1 MNKKRILIGL
11 VAVLFLAIEGY
22 VFAGDLD
29 SSGVPATAGRMYTI
43 ENIYDYLTDVNS
55 AVPTKPS
62 SGFAEPAAGPTTG
75 TMHTLDNVF
84 DNLQR
89 LPATGQTTCY
99 NAAGGAISCSATGQ
113 DGELQKG
120 AEKRYSY
127 SDDGTIDT
135 EAENILTD
143 VNTGLMWVRDNTLVT
158 GSETGAGGN
167 QDISTTMTWATA
179 LTRSNA
185 LTYGGYSDW
194 RLPNAY
200 ELFSIC
206 LLEVGA
212 VADVKA
218 GGAPYINQYAFPSCV
233 SSSYWSAT
241 TYPYGTYG
249 ALYVYFGYGSVY
261 GGNKTSS
268 YYVRCVRGG
277 Q

>member
-1 MNKKRILIGL
+1 MKKLIISILFLIGITINSYATNL
-11 VAVLFLAIEGY
+11 
-22 VFAGDLD
+22 
-29 SSGVPATAGRMYTI
+29 SSLYANRG
-43 ENIYDYLTDVNS
+43 
-55 AVPTKPS
+55 
-62 SGFAEPAAGPTTG
+62 
-75 TMHTLDNVF
+75 
-84 DNLQR
+84 

-99 NAAGGAISCSATGQ
+99 NAAGTIISCSATGQ
-113 DGELQKG
+113 DGDLLKG
-120 AEKRYSY
+120 AAKKYSY

-143 VNTGLMWVRDNTLVT
+143 SNTGLMWIRNHTLVT

-167 QDISTTMTWATA
+167 QNISAAMAWETA

-206 LLEVGA
+206 LLEKA
-212 VADVKA
+212 AITDVKA
-218 GGAPYINQYAFPSCV
+218 ADAPYIDQYAFPSTF
-233 SSSYWSAT
+233 SSYYWSAT
-241 TYPYGTYG
+241 TSPYSTTLALRVPFYP
-249 ALYVYFGYGSVY
+249 GSVY
-261 GGNKTSS
+261 YNYKTYN